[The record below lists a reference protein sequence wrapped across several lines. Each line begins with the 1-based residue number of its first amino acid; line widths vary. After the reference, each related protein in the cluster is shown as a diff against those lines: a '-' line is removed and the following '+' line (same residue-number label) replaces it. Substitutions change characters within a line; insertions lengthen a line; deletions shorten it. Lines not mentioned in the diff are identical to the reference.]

1 MNPVFNRWLFR
12 KGQPPVQY
20 LDTLLK
26 DIPGTEEEQAM
37 VVSIRPDGNVMWYC
51 RKPHAWDP
59 VPKLKKKDP
68 EVPGEYLI
76 QLLLIK

>member
-1 MNPVFNRWLFR
+1 MNTTGFNRWLFR

-20 LDTLLK
+20 LDTLIR
-26 DIPGTEEEQAM
+26 DIPGHKEEGAM
-37 VVSIRPDGNVMWYC
+37 VASLRPNADVLWYVG
-51 RKPHAWDP
+51 RQYSWVVKGTS
-59 VPKLKKKDP
+59 V